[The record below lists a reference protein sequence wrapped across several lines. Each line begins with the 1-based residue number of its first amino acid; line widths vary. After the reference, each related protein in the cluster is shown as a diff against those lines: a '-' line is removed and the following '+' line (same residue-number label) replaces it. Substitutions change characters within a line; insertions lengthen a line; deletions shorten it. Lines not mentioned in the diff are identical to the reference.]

1 MKYEMT
7 KPAISSAIVSNIII
21 ALLIGLFIFIAIT
34 FISSRHYKL
43 SVADGTLSIK
53 SIVYNTT
60 ISLDD
65 IELDK
70 VRVVNLDEENISFT
84 VRKNGIGLPGMSI
97 GWFWSNGSKYKVYVT
112 DKKSVVSIPTKDG
125 YTILFSSEKA
135 SEIVTDIQN
144 SKKEN
149 KNG

>member
-7 KPAISSAIVSNIII
+7 KPAISSALVANIII
-21 ALLIGLFIFIAIT
+21 ALLIVLFVFIAIV

-43 SVADGTLSIK
+43 SISDGTLSIK
-53 SIVYNTT
+53 SVVYNTN
-60 ISLDD
+60 ISLDNVD
-65 IELDK
+65 LDN
-70 VRVVNLDEENISFT
+70 VRVVNLNEENISFT

-112 DKKSVVSIPTKDG
+112 DKKSVVYIPTKDG

-135 SEIVTDIQN
+135 SEIVTDLKN

-149 KNG
+149 ENG

>member
-1 MKYEMT
+1 
-7 KPAISSAIVSNIII
+7 
-21 ALLIGLFIFIAIT
+21 
-34 FISSRHYKL
+34 
-43 SVADGTLSIK
+43 LSIK

-70 VRVVNLDEENISFT
+70 VRVVNLDEENISFN